1 MTDFLLQ
8 TTAPGA
14 PAATTAA
21 DPLRAEVR
29 EVVQGISKALR
40 AYLLYEGNSPAL
52 DRFLEIL
59 RGRMARLWEQQSPLT
74 LTVEEREL
82 HWEGA
87 SVFQSDE
94 RDNLAFL
101 LYRDGVR
108 EITLHPGFEEEE
120 LGLLVTIL
128 AQVHRVRGA
137 DEDDLLTIFWEKD
150 WLHFRYRYVEALPDG
165 VHLPEAAGGEPRTVA
180 APRAEVEQA
189 PPRASVSTD
198 DFREALYFLDQT
210 EMNRLAA
217 ELRAEMDRDLWT
229 GVLTALFD
237 RIQDGVAERQEQV
250 MEVLGDVIP
259 SLLGAARIDL
269 AAYVIG
275 EIVSIAT
282 TTKLAPGVL
291 RGLRSLF
298 IQLGDPATVAE
309 LVRTVEDAG
318 DAVREDDLA
327 RLLAF
332 FPPEALGPLLR
343 AGEGS
348 GSQRV
353 RASVQSAAER
363 LGDANREH
371 LASLVADPDATLVTG
386 AARLLGRLRV
396 TSAAAEV
403 TRLLSRPEAAV
414 RLVAIETLQELRS
427 PSAAGALE
435 AALEDTDREVRV
447 AAARALGALHY
458 APARARLE
466 AALDSKRLRE
476 AELSERIAFFEAYG
490 GVAGAE
496 GVALLDRVL
505 NGKSWLGRKESGEI
519 RACAALGLGRV
530 RHPSAEKSLNA
541 AAADADPVVRSAVGR
556 ALRGIRQ

>member
-1 MTDFLLQ
+1 MSEFLLQ
-8 TTAPGA
+8 TTAA
-14 PAATTAA
+14 DPATASTAA

-40 AYLLYEGNSPAL
+40 AYLLYEGNSPSL

-59 RGRMARLWEQQSPLT
+59 RGRMARLWEHLPQLA
-74 LTVEEREL
+74 LTVDEREL
-82 HWEGA
+82 SWEGA
-87 SVFQSDE
+87 PVFQSDE

-108 EITLHPGFEEEE
+108 EVTLAPGFEDEE

-150 WLHFRYRYVEALPDG
+150 WLCFRYRYVEALPDG
-165 VHLPEAAGGEPRTVA
+165 VHLPAPTGSQPVAVASPRV
-180 APRAEVEQA
+180 EVEQA
-189 PPRASVSTD
+189 PARTSVSTD

-217 ELRAEMDRDLWT
+217 ELRGEMERDLWT

-237 RIQDGVAERQEQV
+237 RLQDGAPPRQEQV
-250 MEVLGDVIP
+250 MEVLTDIIP
-259 SLLGAARIDL
+259 TLLGAARIDL
-269 AAYVIG
+269 AAYVVG

-282 TTKLAPGVL
+282 TTRLAPGVL
-291 RGLRSLF
+291 RGLRALF
-298 IQLGDPATVAE
+298 TQLGDAPTVAE

-318 DAVREDDLA
+318 DAVRDEDLA

-343 AGEGS
+343 AGES
-348 GSQRV
+348 SASPRV

-371 LASLVADPDATLVTG
+371 LTSLVGDADATLVVG
-386 AARLLGRLRV
+386 ASRLLGRLRV
-396 TSAAAEV
+396 TAAAPEV

-414 RLVAIETLQELRS
+414 RLAAIETLQEIRS

-435 AALEDTDREVRV
+435 AALEDDDREVRM
-447 AAARALGALHY
+447 AAARALGALRY

-490 GVAGAE
+490 GVSGGD
-496 GVALLDRVL
+496 GVPVLARIL
-505 NGKSWLGRKESGEI
+505 NGKSWLGRRESGEI
-519 RACAALGLGRV
+519 RACAALGLGRI
-530 RHPSAEKSLNA
+530 RHPAAEKSLNA
-541 AAADADPVVRSAVGR
+541 AAADPDPVVRSAVGR
-556 ALRGIRQ
+556 ALRGMRQ